1 MLGKCQMQ
9 TQAFVHQRELL
20 HLRTA
25 STADTLLIDKIS
37 IASANCPQ
45 SVSKIDSSKR
55 FFKKVPY
62 PRGLEEPSQTKPKTL
77 NPKLGD

>member
-1 MLGKCQMQ
+1 MKLHVHRKLSTYNMLGKCQMQ
-9 TQAFVHQRELL
+9 TQAQVHQRELL

-45 SVSKIDSSKR
+45 SVSKI
-55 FFKKVPY
+55 
-62 PRGLEEPSQTKPKTL
+62 EP
-77 NPKLGD
+77 

>member
-1 MLGKCQMQ
+1 MKLH
-9 TQAFVHQRELL
+9 VHRKLSTYNICSASARCRRRHRYIKENCV

-55 FFKKVPY
+55 FFKKF
-62 PRGLEEPSQTKPKTL
+62 RILE
-77 NPKLGD
+77 N